1 MPLTR
6 DFNET
11 IKARAQA
18 DPAFRVALLEEALD
32 AFLNNDLE
40 TGKLLLRDS
49 VNATVGF
56 EALGAELHK
65 SPKSLMRM
73 LSDEGNPRADN
84 LFAVVSHLKAHA
96 GPLSA
101 CTPRPAR
108 SNAGRCAER
117 IRATRERVPPP
128 VRRQPPTAPAA
139 RRLRG
144 RAH

>member
-6 DFNET
+6 DFKET

-40 TGKLLLRDS
+40 TGKLLLRDY

-73 LSDEGNPRADN
+73 LSEEGNPRADN
-84 LFAVVSHLKAHA
+84 LFAVVSHLKAHEGVSFSVHSST
-96 GPLSA
+96 GP
-101 CTPRPAR
+101 
-108 SNAGRCAER
+108 
-117 IRATRERVPPP
+117 
-128 VRRQPPTAPAA
+128 
-139 RRLRG
+139 
-144 RAH
+144 H